1 MKETA
6 EFINNGN
13 NFAIISHISPDGD
26 TMGSA
31 AALLYA
37 LKKLGKNGKWFCEG
51 EVPKDFMKIDEIASL
66 VSESEIDSFDSV
78 ICVDISSSDRMGNCI
93 ELFKRIPRK
102 AQIDHHITNT
112 LFADTNLVREHSAA
126 SFIILELL
134 NFMGIKLDE
143 HIARALF
150 VGVSTDTGRL
160 SHADVTADEV
170 ALTAQ
175 LYKYSINQ
183 NELIDTLFRT
193 TTLTKT
199 RINGRA
205 AQHIQTALDG
215 RVTYSYLE
223 YDDYAELEA
232 TGSDSE
238 NVIEMCR
245 SVEGTRIA
253 FFLRQVHNGF
263 KVSMRCT
270 TDYDVSTIC
279 ESFGGGGHKL
289 AAGCTIEGSLWDVIM
304 QILRKIEE
312 II

>member
-1 MKETA
+1 MNEIA
-6 EFINNGN
+6 EFINGGN
-13 NFAIISHISPDGD
+13 SFAIISHISPDGD

-37 LKKLGKNGKWFCEG
+37 LKKMGKKGKWFCEG
-51 EVPKDFMKIDEIASL
+51 EVPQDFMKIEEIASL
-66 VSESEIDSFDSV
+66 VCESDAESFDSV
-78 ICVDISSSDRMGNCI
+78 ICVDISSIDRMGNCI
-93 ELFKRIPRK
+93 DLFRRIPRK

-112 LFADTNLVREHSAA
+112 MFADTNLVREHSAA
-126 SFIILELL
+126 SFIVLELL
-134 NFMGIKLDE
+134 DFMGVELDE

-170 ALTAQ
+170 ELTAQ
-175 LYKYSINQ
+175 LYRHNIKQ
-183 NELIDTLFRT
+183 NELTDTLFRT
-193 TTLTKT
+193 TTLAKT

-223 YDDYAELEA
+223 YDDYAEVEA
-232 TGSDSE
+232 ASSDSE
-238 NVIEMCR
+238 GVIEMCR
-245 SVEGTRIA
+245 SVEGTEVA
-253 FFLRQVHNGF
+253 FFLRQVHNGY

-270 TDYDVSTIC
+270 TDHDVAAIC

-289 AAGCTIEGSLWDVIM
+289 AAGCTIDGTLWDVIM
-304 QILRKIEE
+304 QLLRKIEE